1 MGIAANFVEALAFLV
16 NAVLTLL
23 FWLILIRVLMS
34 WVSPDPYNPLVRALY
49 QITDPILAPAQRL
62 IPPIGGLDLSPIV
75 VLLGIQFIKILLV
88 SSLHDLARG
97 VAY

>member
-1 MGIAANFVEALAFLV
+1 MGILGNFIEAVAFLI

-23 FWLILIRVLMS
+23 FWVILIRVLMS

-49 QITDPILAPAQRL
+49 QITDPILEPARRL

-75 VLLGIQFIKILLV
+75 VLLGIQFLKIFLV
-88 SSLHDLARG
+88 QSLQQLTYG
-97 VAY
+97 L

>member
-1 MGIAANFVEALAFLV
+1 MGIVANFIEALAFLV
-16 NAVLTLL
+16 SAILTLM

-75 VLLGIQFIKILLV
+75 VLIGIQFVKIFLV
-88 SSLHDLARG
+88 QSLQELARG
-97 VAY
+97 LAY

>member
-1 MGIAANFVEALAFLV
+1 MGILANFVNAIAMVL

-23 FWLILIRVLMS
+23 FWIILIRVLLS

-49 QITDPILAPAQRL
+49 QISDPVLRPAQRL

-75 VLLGIQFIKILLV
+75 VLLAIELLRIFLV
-88 SSLHDLARG
+88 NSLQQLAYG
-97 VAY
+97 M

>member
-16 NAVLTLL
+16 SAILTLM

-62 IPPIGGLDLSPIV
+62 IPPIGGLDLSPLVI
-75 VLLGIQFIKILLV
+75 LIGIQFVKIFLV
-88 SSLHDLARG
+88 QSLQELARG
-97 VAY
+97 LAY

>member
-62 IPPIGGLDLSPIV
+62 IPPVGGLDLSPIV
-75 VLLGIQFIKILLV
+75 VLLGIQFIKIFLV
-88 SSLHDLARG
+88 QSLHELARG

>member
-16 NAVLTLL
+16 SAILTLM

-62 IPPIGGLDLSPIV
+62 IPPIGGLDLSPLV
-75 VLLGIQFIKILLV
+75 VLLGIQFVKIFLV
-88 SSLHDLARG
+88 QSLQELARG
-97 VAY
+97 LAY